1 MSLKIQQL
9 SFRYKPNQPLIE
21 SLNFSLKQGEV
32 VAITG
37 ASGCG
42 KSTFLQLILGLLK
55 PQSGSIAFANRTLS
69 NEKNF
74 ISPELR
80 SIGIVFQDYALFPHL
95 TVRENIGFGLK
106 LSKKEKQSNIDKWLK
121 LFGLSEVAF
130 SYPHQLSGGQMQR
143 VAIARAVAPQPSL
156 LLLDEPFSNLDITLA
171 ERIRQELKPI
181 FQQLNMSIILVT
193 HHRAD
198 AAFLADK
205 VVDFHALLKN

>member
-69 NEKNF
+69 DEKNF

-130 SYPHQLSGGQMQR
+130 SYPHQLSGGQLQR

-181 FQQLNMSIILVT
+181 FQKLNMSIILVT

-205 VVDFHALLKN
+205 VVDFHSLTKS

>member
-69 NEKNF
+69 DEKNF

-130 SYPHQLSGGQMQR
+130 SYPHQLSGGQLQR

-181 FQQLNMSIILVT
+181 FQHLNMSIILVT

-205 VVDFHALLKN
+205 VVDFHSLTKS

>member
-69 NEKNF
+69 DEKNF

-106 LSKKEKQSNIDKWLK
+106 LPKKEKQSNIDKWLK

-156 LLLDEPFSNLDITLA
+156 LLLDEPFSNLDITLV

-205 VVDFHALLKN
+205 VVDFHSLIKI